1 MRIFCN
7 SKVTIPNWFDG
18 FVVFLQQYA
27 AWTIGAAQ
35 GAGDLF
41 LLIYFKKFLIL

>member
-7 SKVTIPNWFDG
+7 SKVAIPNWFDG

-27 AWTIGAAQ
+27 AWTIAAVQ
-35 GAGDLF
+35 GVGDLF
-41 LLIYFKKFLIL
+41 SLIHFKKFLIL